1 MKKTFIALLAIASV
15 AACNKAEV
23 ISVAEGDA
31 IEFGDAF
38 VDNATKADY
47 STDDVEEINVYGT
60 VNDVKIFDYAT
71 VEKKT
76 AAYGAAWTCDV
87 TQYWIEGA
95 AYKFAALVDVAQDDI
110 EFDDYGMPESF
121 YYEADGETDVLY
133 DYAEATG
140 AASGENDVV
149 AFTFKHLLAKA
160 YFTAIS
166 TTEDARYTYSI
177 TNVKV
182 TNTYPDGTY
191 TVYTDTEDE
200 VGSWESTSEPNY
212 TIFDPIEGVVYLNED
227 EEPLT
232 NAELLLIPGASVG
245 VSFSYTLYIDENEVT
260 TRTYTAENVTTLAQN
275 SVYNFKVSLSVNEPI
290 QFTVTEKPEWN
301 ATTNKDLNV
310 SI

>member
-23 ISVAEGDA
+23 IDTVEGEA

-47 STDDVEEINVYGT
+47 STDNIDEINVYGT
-60 VNDVKIFDYAT
+60 VNNVKIFDYAT
-71 VEKKT
+71 VEKNA

-87 TQYWIEGA
+87 TQYWIEDA
-95 AYKFAALVDVAQDDI
+95 AYKFAALVDVPKGNIA
-110 EFDDYGMPESF
+110 FDTYGMPESF
-121 YYEADGETDVLY
+121 TYTADGETDVLY

-140 AASGENDVV
+140 AASGENDIV

-160 YFTAIS
+160 YFTATS
-166 TTEDARYTYSI
+166 TTNDANYTYSI
-177 TNVKV
+177 SDVKV
-182 TNTYPDGTY
+182 TSTYPNGTY
-191 TVYTDTEDE
+191 TGYTSPEAAAA
-200 VGSWESTSEPNY
+200 GSWGAYGEATY
-212 TIFDPIEGVVYLNED
+212 TEFDSIENVDYTA
-227 EEPLT
+227 PKT

-245 VSFSYTLYIDENEVT
+245 VSFSYTLYIDGNEVT
-260 TRTYTAENVTTLAQN
+260 TRTYTAANVATLEQN
-275 SVYNFKVSLSVNEPI
+275 SVYNFNVLLSVNEPI

-301 ATTNKDLNV
+301 TTTNKDLNV

>member
-23 ISVAEGDA
+23 VSVAEGDA
-31 IEFGDAF
+31 IEFGNAF

-47 STDDVEEINVYGT
+47 STDDIKSINVYGT
-60 VNDVKIFDYAT
+60 VNNVMIFDNTPVERTEYNT
-71 VEKKT
+71 V
-76 AAYGAAWTCDV
+76 WSCDV

-95 AYKFAALVDVAQDDI
+95 AYKFAALVDVAKDDI

-140 AASGENDVV
+140 AASGENGVV

-160 YFTAIS
+160 YFTATS
-166 TTEDARYTYSI
+166 TTQDERYTYSI
-177 TNVKV
+177 TYVKV

-200 VGSWESTSEPNY
+200 VGSWESTSDPND
-212 TIFDPIEGVVYLNED
+212 TEFDSIEGVVYLDED

-232 NAELLLIPGASVG
+232 NAALLLIPGATVG
-245 VSFSYTLYIDENEVT
+245 VSFRYTLYIDGNEVT
-260 TRTYTAENVTTLAQN
+260 TRTYTVEDVATLEQN
-275 SVYNFKVSLSVNEPI
+275 SVYNFNVSLSVNEPI